1 MTTFLQ
7 AYVDKVDNSK
17 LRITLKVLNDLV
29 NYTEKKF
36 LLPDQKSAFIRLTED
51 LYNSEQQP
59 IGITK
64 QQFKTDFVD
73 YTLSLDISAVNSD
86 TLTNHYKDFF
96 SQHQKDE
103 IESMVSGVD
112 AWIQTQADAIKQ
124 QTDASVVDYV
134 KAKEENATNISHQPA
149 HEMAQAVQRD
159 QQFSSSRPST
169 PGERP
174 VKDMTGLSGENASTL
189 NDLPQ
194 GITSNLHGIAGD
206 RLIEPVPAPLLY
218 PGDVHQ
224 ECENNAGVIF
234 GRDEV
239 YRLRGHTKSGAC
251 YLYAGRSPNNIQT
264 TAPPEDGVGPAQ
276 YLRKPND
283 LVRDAAY
290 LYLSQKADVDS
301 LLKVAGGTYAKATNG
316 PEARMGFSVAA
327 MKADDV
333 VIMARESGIRLIT
346 GMDKVN
352 SRGGELTAKFG
363 IDLIAGNNDEDLQ
376 PLVKGDNLITY
387 LEGLSKM
394 VNDLKAILYRFITSQ
409 IDMNAALADHTHYDP
424 FSIFLG
430 TLAAGDPLVINKGHN
445 YMSQKVMKAGAK
457 ALLDATQLQKD
468 TVTWARNNTNNDS
481 NGFGDLGGYKIVSEK
496 NRTN

>member
-17 LRITLKVLNDLV
+17 LRITLRVLNDLV

-36 LLPDQKSAFIRLTED
+36 LLPDKKSAFIKLTED
-51 LYNSEQQP
+51 LYNGDQQP

-96 SQHQKDE
+96 GKHQDE
-103 IESMVSGVD
+103 KIESMVSGVD
-112 AWIQTQADAIKQ
+112 AWIQIQADAIKQ
-124 QTDASVVDYV
+124 QADTSVIDYV
-134 KAKEENATNISHQPA
+134 KTKEENATNISHQPA
-149 HEMAQAVQRD
+149 HEMAQATQG
-159 QQFSSSRPST
+159 QQFGSSRPST

-224 ECENNAGVIF
+224 GCENNAGVIF

-301 LLKVAGGTYAKATNG
+301 LLKVAGGTYAKTTNG

-394 VNDLKAILYRFITSQ
+394 VNDLRGILYSFITSQ
-409 IDMNAALADHTHYDP
+409 IDMNTALTDHSHYDP

-430 TLAAGDPLVINKGHN
+430 TLASGDPTAVNEGKN
-445 YMSQKVMKAGAK
+445 YFSPEVLQAGTK
-457 ALLDATQLQKD
+457 ALLDATQMQANI
-468 TVTWARNNTNNDS
+468 TSWMQNNTNNDT
-481 NGFGDLGGYKIVSEK
+481 NGLTKMGAYKIVSEK